1 MNSSWNSLLSLPRTH
16 VSFVQ
21 RVIGF
26 KIKLRPFVMPIL
38 PIKKQLSQCQG
49 SIFHSWIPPL
59 QNVIRIPCYRF
70 NYLCR
75 ELKYI
80 KSPSNWLP
88 LHAVMLRKIN
98 LHQSRKGGTK
108 YVYHCYCK
116 CCICR
121 HLYDRRLV
129 GVWEAKCCLVI
140 QLWPPKL
147 LWKKSKLQQF
157 CDIQNVRQTTLFAR
171 TLRSS

>member
-26 KIKLRPFVMPIL
+26 KIKLRPFVMPLL
-38 PIKKQLSQCQG
+38 PIKKTTFIMPRFYFSLLNSPPTKCQSYPMLSVQLLVSGTQD
-49 SIFHSWIPPL
+49 
-59 QNVIRIPCYRF
+59 
-70 NYLCR
+70 
-75 ELKYI
+75 I

-98 LHQSRKGGTK
+98 LHQSRKGRTK

-129 GVWEAKCCLVI
+129 GV
-140 QLWPPKL
+140 
-147 LWKKSKLQQF
+147 
-157 CDIQNVRQTTLFAR
+157 
-171 TLRSS
+171 